1 MVNLSDNSSVE
12 EYSCRHLVYK
22 TVGST
27 QTDAGFKVYDICHV
41 VGSLVFVIFLLYSLP
56 RTRQKLSGAPFL
68 LNTTHILLHVTSI
81 TQIVRC
87 LLMFM
92 APSPNYDIT
101 SSHME
106 KVTWAITHAVTF
118 CLELTCFLIFMLPV
132 LPSNRSSQRIFCLTA
147 GLAAGYGLLLS
158 TLELTQPSSMFHLD
172 SLDADL
178 YGDGGTIFILFCSLS
193 SAAAYAALIS
203 LRVFQKAGSRR
214 SSTFTYSI
222 VMLGIQG
229 TRTLGAIL
237 LAANMEFGMCLTN
250 LTFFLLI
257 QFLPPLVFLCV
268 LCPYLHTTQ
277 GHSLLTQ
284 STNFTVGMTEEDDW
298 LEDDYD
304 LYTATDPRNDP
315 LGVSR

>member
-1 MVNLSDNSSVE
+1 MWSF
-12 EYSCRHLVYK
+12 
-22 TVGST
+22 
-27 QTDAGFKVYDICHV
+27 QVYDICHV

-68 LNTTHILLHVTSI
+68 LNTTHILLHVTSL

-132 LPSNRSSQRIFCLTA
+132 LPSNRSSQRIFCLTT

-158 TLELTQPSSMFHLD
+158 VLELTQPSSMFHLD
-172 SLDADL
+172 SLDTDL

-237 LAANMEFGMCLTN
+237 LAANMEVGNPLTRLTNSNSSLSFQFGMCLTN

-284 STNFTVGMTEEDDW
+284 STNFTVGMTEDDDW

>member
-1 MVNLSDNSSVE
+1 M
-12 EYSCRHLVYK
+12 
-22 TVGST
+22 
-27 QTDAGFKVYDICHV
+27 YDICHLT
-41 VGSLVFVIFLLYSLP
+41 GSLVFVMFLLYSLP

-68 LNTTHILLHVTSI
+68 LNTTHILLHVTAT

-118 CLELTCFLIFMLPV
+118 CLELTSFLIFMLPV

-158 TLELTQPSSMFHLD
+158 VLELTQPSSAFHVEWLD
-172 SLDADL
+172 TDL
-178 YGDGGTIFILFCSLS
+178 YGAGGTVFILFCSLS
-193 SAAAYAALIS
+193 SAAAYSALIS
-203 LRVFQKAGSRR
+203 LRVFQKAVSRR

-237 LAANMEFGMCLTN
+237 LAANIEVSVGSREGDY
-250 LTFFLLI
+250 
-257 QFLPPLVFLCV
+257 CV
-268 LCPYLHTTQ
+268 
-277 GHSLLTQ
+277 
-284 STNFTVGMTEEDDW
+284 
-298 LEDDYD
+298 
-304 LYTATDPRNDP
+304 
-315 LGVSR
+315 